1 MSKKPTKRSKP
12 MPKPSQGAAT
22 QPTLDE
28 IFDLVRLGIFKAVP
42 NEDGDDAVL
51 VAIPDDLRVPKV
63 VDSQTQSAEDRLML
77 EEHTLPARVKL
88 LPLLKAVTG
97 KTVEEL
103 SEVIVSHDAE
113 RLAVSF
119 LEQVIFEGFDFALTR
134 YAEQIKHVPE
144 LAEWHRKR
152 ADGGEVGRRTSTS
165 RSAEKAQRIRDTWAA
180 LEADGK
186 KVTNDIVASACG
198 CSLSTVI
205 RAFTSQPAEPIKR
218 EPALAN
224 ESREQAAVVPPFF
237 VS

>member
-1 MSKKPTKRSKP
+1 MSKKPTKRSRR
-12 MPKPSQGAAT
+12 KPSQVVASE
-22 QPTLDE
+22 PTVVETLQE
-28 IFDLVRLGIFKAVP
+28 LSRLGLIQLVA
-42 NEDGDDAVL
+42 NEDGNDAVAVL
-51 VAIPDDLRVPKV
+51 IPDELHAPKV
-63 VDSQTQSAEDRLML
+63 VDQETQSAEDRLL
-77 EEHTLPARVKL
+77 IEEHTLPERVEKL
-88 LPLLKAVTG
+88 LRTESLAMWKGFVTFKLFPLLKTVTG

-103 SEVIVSHDAE
+103 SEVIAAHDAE
-113 RLAVSF
+113 RAALAF

-165 RSAEKAQRIRDTWAA
+165 RSEEKAQRIRDTWAA

-205 RAFTSQPAEPIKR
+205 RAFKTKPAKPTKR
-218 EPALAN
+218 
-224 ESREQAAVVPPFF
+224 
-237 VS
+237 

>member
-77 EEHTLPARVKL
+77 EEHTLPARVEKLLRVESLAMWKGFVRFKL

-165 RSAEKAQRIRDTWAA
+165 RSAEKDQRIRDTWAA

-186 KVTNDIVASACG
+186 RVTNDIVASACG

-205 RAFTSQPAEPIKR
+205 RAFKSKPAEPIKR
-218 EPALAN
+218 
-224 ESREQAAVVPPFF
+224 
-237 VS
+237 